1 MFTSLFLHAWK
12 HGESSEIIELHGDYV
27 ERDEGDEG
35 DEADD
40 NNREFDDDSKFS
52 LFTSECNLHKI
63 KEGDDYMAVEASFEE
78 EVRIRDSEYN
88 IYEEEK
94 IRRECDAKIIKKNI
108 DDIITKLTT
117 IPDIERSEHMEDLK
131 LNIKLLADHN
141 TEIEKLEGKLKNS
154 TYTVIKYKSTIKLP
168 LGQVVSLPNGEF
180 YVLTA
185 WHIPIT
191 ELITVKTIE

>member
-1 MFTSLFLHAWK
+1 MLNSLFLHAWK
-12 HGESSEIIELHGDYV
+12 HGEASKIIELYGDYV
-27 ERDEGDEG
+27 EPDEEDEG

-40 NNREFDDDSKFS
+40 NNRDFDDDSKFS

-63 KEGDDYMAVEASFEE
+63 KEGGYCIAVEASFEE

-117 IPDIERSEHMEDLK
+117 IPDIERSEHMEDLN
-131 LNIKLLADHN
+131 LNIMLLANHN
-141 TEIEKLEGKLKNS
+141 TEIEKLKEKLKNS
-154 TYTVIKYKSTIKLP
+154 TYTVIKHKSTIMLP

-191 ELITVKTIE
+191 ELIIVKTIE